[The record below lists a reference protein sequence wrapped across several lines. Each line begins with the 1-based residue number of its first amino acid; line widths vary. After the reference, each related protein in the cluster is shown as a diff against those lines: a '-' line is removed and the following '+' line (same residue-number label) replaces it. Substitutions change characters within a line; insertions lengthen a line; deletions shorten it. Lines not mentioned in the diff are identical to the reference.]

1 MNRRSFFSLVALAL
15 SNPEFGVAFLGGNS
29 TMKTTTASATQP
41 LIIRTQDVVAFS
53 QGLGEMRIL
62 IDGAKSQ
69 NQWWLGHCEELPGFM
84 TTLHFHHVMDEYVY
98 VLDGVLSIFTR
109 DQWHDLG
116 PGAFAV
122 LPKSIPHAQGNT
134 SSSPV
139 RFLGAGSP
147 AGFER
152 LFPELDQLAKRVPA
166 NTPEFGKEAAR
177 LLSQLATTIVAPPP
191 HRH

>member
-1 MNRRSFFSLVALAL
+1 MNTA
-15 SNPEFGVAFLGGNS
+15 
-29 TMKTTTASATQP
+29 TASATQP
-41 LIIRTQDVVAFS
+41 LIVRTQDVVGFS

-69 NQWWLGHCEELPGFM
+69 NKWWLGLDEELPGFM
-84 TTLHFHHVMDEYVY
+84 TSLHFHHNMDEYVY
-98 VLDGVLSIFTR
+98 MLDGILSVFTGG
-109 DQWHDLG
+109 QWHDLS
-116 PGAFAV
+116 PGTFGF
-122 LPKSIPHAQGNT
+122 LPNGVPHAQGNT

-152 LFPELDQLAKRVPA
+152 LFPELDELAKRVPP
-166 NTPEFGKEAAR
+166 NTPEFGKEVVK
-177 LLSQLATTIVAPPP
+177 LLSQLATTVVAPPP

>member
-1 MNRRSFFSLVALAL
+1 
-15 SNPEFGVAFLGGNS
+15 
-29 TMKTTTASATQP
+29 MKTTTASATQP

-84 TTLHFHHVMDEYVY
+84 TTLHLHHVMDEYVY